1 LLPRFDNPFAG
12 FVVLAAL
19 YTISASAA
27 EKADIIVA
35 KDGSG
40 AFTTIQA
47 AINSIASS
55 NNKNVTILVKN
66 GTYNEHLAIDKS
78 FISLIGEDREKTII
92 QFSIEREQW
101 SSTNGSTVGC
111 AVINIGCTQA
121 YKKTSSTVTDIVIG
135 NLTVENT
142 YNNDNVKTMVI
153 KDEGNSNRIYV
164 VHCNVWCKGHDT
176 ISLWTSATGMY
187 YHADCS
193 FRGSIDAVCPR
204 GWCYAVACAFY
215 ETRGSA
221 PLWHEVAAGSTQ
233 KFTVRTGTFMP
244 AEGNTSNFK
253 LMNKNN
259 SSSLGTRFFVL
270 DAVFSP
276 KVNQVGT
283 VTEAYFYNCQGG
295 SSADL
300 LKNNLSAY
308 SSSLTQG
315 QVTAKWTFDNKWDP
329 ENAMPPVLPYA
340 SLPQPWNNA
349 YDIPAGVQL
358 RWVNGRNAG
367 QHAVYF
373 GASNPPAYVR
383 TQTENTY
390 APTGLSEGTYY
401 WRVDAIAGT
410 DTVTGAVWSFTVG
423 AKAPVTAQ
431 KIKSD
436 VIDAFTVTQADN
448 RILKLDYAVPRDNVV
463 TIKLFDLRGKALVS
477 LPSTFRSA
485 GTYTELLRL
494 DGNGLSA
501 GSYLVHLNARG
512 FTRIA
517 EVTVQK

>member
-1 LLPRFDNPFAG
+1 MTCLRWVHIVAFFAWC
-12 FVVLAAL
+12 AITA
-19 YTISASAA
+19 SAS

-47 AINSIASS
+47 AINSIPSS
-55 NNKNVTILVKN
+55 NNKNVTILVRN
-66 GTYNEHLAIDKS
+66 GAYNEHIAIDKS
-78 FISLIGEDREKTII
+78 FISLIGEDREKTLI

-111 AVINIGCTQA
+111 AVINIGCTPA

-135 NLTVENT
+135 NITVENT

-153 KDEGNSNRIYV
+153 KDEGNSNRVYV
-164 VHCNVWCKGHDT
+164 VHSNVWCKGHDT

-204 GWCYAVACAFY
+204 GWCYAVGCVFY

-253 LMNKNN
+253 LMNSNN
-259 SSSLGTRFFVL
+259 SSNLGTRFFVL
-270 DAVFSP
+270 DAVFSS

-283 VTEAYFYNCQGG
+283 VTEAYFWHCQGG
-295 SSADL
+295 SNADL
-300 LKNNLSAY
+300 LKNTLTAY
-308 SSSLTQG
+308 ESSPAQN

-340 SLPQPWNNA
+340 ALPQPWNNA
-349 YDIPAGVQL
+349 YDIPANVQL
-358 RWVNGRNAG
+358 TWVNGRNAQ

-373 GASNPPAYVR
+373 GASNAPVYVK

-390 APTGLSEGTYY
+390 TPGNLSEGLYT
-401 WRVDAIAGT
+401 WRVDAISGT
-410 DTVTGAVWSFTVG
+410 DTVKGAAWSFSVG
-423 AKAPVTAQ
+423 AKVPVLSP
-431 KIKSD
+431 KIELSAID
-436 VIDAFTVTQADN
+436 VFTVTPANSNDLSI
-448 RILKLDYAVPRDNVV
+448 RYTLLRDH
-463 TIKLFDLRGKALVS
+463 TLSITLFDLQGKAMVS
-477 LPSTFRSA
+477 VPSACKKA
-485 GTYTELLRL
+485 GTYTELLRF
-494 DGNGLSA
+494 DDYGLSA
-501 GSYLVHLNARG
+501 GTYILHLNAGG
-512 FTRIA
+512 FARTAKIYL
-517 EVTVQK
+517 K